1 VRTAAK
7 STTLKTAGVARI
19 EARCGSGL
27 LRSAPIVVEKPPL
40 RTTGVAS
47 GRLWTAQGELKPL
60 ISTPFPSLQS
70 CCLLTAA
77 CVLTN
82 EKTADGLPRAG
93 YLLRLALN
101 FYLIR
106 GKPSLANNR
115 MQSNCWSCIYD
126 LVGLRLL
133 SYSFSREGLKIG
145 IATGAMFGSQSYR
158 LPLASDPFSFKKF
171 AAMKDQ
177 YSTFLPHQPL
187 EHPSNCF
194 VRLEMLCDSTFLE
207 RLRRC
212 WLWVSLN
219 LFVKTLP
226 IYISHANRVC
236 LGLLAVCDIPF
247 FATSL
252 SSLCVRSVGPSSA
265 LHLLHPA
272 MCFVGWVRS
281 M

>member
-1 VRTAAK
+1 VKTAAK

-19 EARCGSGL
+19 EARCRSGL

-82 EKTADGLPRAG
+82 EKTADGLPRVG
-93 YLLRLALN
+93 YLLRLTLN

-106 GKPSLANNR
+106 GKPSLANNH
-115 MQSNCWSCIYD
+115 MQSNCWSCVYD

-133 SYSFSREGLKIG
+133 SYSFSREGLKVG
-145 IATGAMFGSQSYR
+145 IATGTMFGSQSYR

-171 AAMKDQ
+171 AANTPHFFPTSLWSIPPTVPSALRCFAIALSLSACAVVGFGYLLISSLEPYLSISRMQ
-177 YSTFLPHQPL
+177 IVCASVCWLCVTFLLCHQSFL
-187 EHPSNCF
+187 LVYTF
-194 VRLEMLCDSTFLE
+194 RRRVIST
-207 RLRRC
+207 
-212 WLWVSLN
+212 
-219 LFVKTLP
+219 
-226 IYISHANRVC
+226 
-236 LGLLAVCDIPF
+236 
-247 FATSL
+247 
-252 SSLCVRSVGPSSA
+252 SSA
-265 LHLLHPA
+265 PPGYVLCGL
-272 MCFVGWVRS
+272 GS
-281 M
+281 

>member
-82 EKTADGLPRAG
+82 EKTADGLPRVG
-93 YLLRLALN
+93 YPLRLALN
-101 FYLIR
+101 FYLSR
-106 GKPSLANNR
+106 GKP
-115 MQSNCWSCIYD
+115 MQSSCWSCVYD

-133 SYSFSREGLKIG
+133 SYSFSREGLKVG
-145 IATGAMFGSQSYR
+145 IATGTTFGSQSYR
-158 LPLASDPFSFKKF
+158 LPLASDPFFFKK
-171 AAMKDQ
+171 
-177 YSTFLPHQPL
+177 L
-187 EHPSNCF
+187 
-194 VRLEMLCDSTFLE
+194 
-207 RLRRC
+207 
-212 WLWVSLN
+212 
-219 LFVKTLP
+219 
-226 IYISHANRVC
+226 
-236 LGLLAVCDIPF
+236 
-247 FATSL
+247 
-252 SSLCVRSVGPSSA
+252 
-265 LHLLHPA
+265 
-272 MCFVGWVRS
+272 
-281 M
+281 